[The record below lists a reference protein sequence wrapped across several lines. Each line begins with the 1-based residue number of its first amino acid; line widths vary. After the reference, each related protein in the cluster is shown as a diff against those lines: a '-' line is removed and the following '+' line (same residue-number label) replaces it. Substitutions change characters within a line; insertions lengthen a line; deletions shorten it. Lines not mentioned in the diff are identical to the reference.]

1 MIKSCAF
8 SGHRNLNGTDFDASL
23 LDRVILGLIKTGTKR
38 FFCGMALG
46 FDLQAAHSVL
56 LYKEKYDIELI
67 ACLPC
72 ANQSDTF
79 PPSSKRIYE
88 NIIEKCDEKI
98 VLSTEYYS
106 GCMHYRDRYMVDE
119 CDTLVCFLRKHAGG
133 TFYTVNYAR
142 KLGKKII
149 EL

>member
-8 SGHRNLNGTDFDASL
+8 TGHRNLNGTDFDASL
-23 LDRVILGLIKTGTKR
+23 LDRIVLDLIKTGTKR
-38 FFCGMALG
+38 FYCGMALG

-56 LYKEKYDIELI
+56 IYKKKYDIQLI

-79 PPSSKRIYE
+79 PPSDKKIYDD
-88 NIIEKCDEKI
+88 ILKKCDEKI
-98 VLSTEYYS
+98 VLSSEYYN
-106 GCMHYRDRYMVDE
+106 GCMHYRDRYMVDK
-119 CDTLVCFLRKHAGG
+119 CNVLVTYQRRKSGG
-133 TFYTVNYAR
+133 TSYTVNYA
-142 KLGKKII
+142 KAKGVNII